1 MTVIGVKPIEA
12 KIKVMR
18 SALIGLVALSLGA
31 QDAAVP
37 VEKTFTVDPGTRI
50 PLTMLNSVST
60 RNTGEGDR
68 IYLETLFPVVVGGK
82 IIIPPGS
89 SVAGTVTSLK
99 RPGKV
104 KGKGELFVRFDTL
117 ILPNGVTRDFKSRL
131 GSIDGRDNQGF
142 DREEGRIKGEG
153 SKAGDAQT
161 VGVGATTGATVGA
174 IGGAVSRSAGMGL
187 GIGAGAGAA
196 AGLMAVLLTRGPDV
210 VLAKGSTVEMLLDRQ
225 LSFTEDE
232 VEFQGSGNY
241 RRSGDGSGP
250 VNNKKSNTGGFGRR
264 LPIP

>member
-1 MTVIGVKPIEA
+1 M
-12 KIKVMR
+12 KVMR
-18 SALIGLVALSLGA
+18 SVLFIFFVATLGA
-31 QDAAVP
+31 QEAPPAEVKSFAI
-37 VEKTFTVDPGTRI
+37 EPGTRI

-60 RNTGEGDR
+60 KHAVEGDR
-68 IYLETLFPVVVGGK
+68 VYLETLFPLMVRGRIVL
-82 IIIPPGS
+82 PPGS

-99 RPGKV
+99 RPGRV
-104 KGKGELFVRFDTL
+104 KGKGELYVRFDTL

-153 SKAGDAQT
+153 NKAGDAQT
-161 VGVGATTGATVGA
+161 VGVSASTGATIGA
-174 IGGAVSRSAGMGL
+174 IGGAVARSTGMGL

-196 AGLMAVLLTRGPDV
+196 AALMGVLLTRGPDV

-225 LSFTEDE
+225 LVFNEDE
-232 VEFQGSGNY
+232 LEFQGGSNS
-241 RRSGDGSGP
+241 RRGGEGSGP
-250 VNNKKSNTGGFGRR
+250 VSNKRSSGGGLGRR

>member
-1 MTVIGVKPIEA
+1 MR
-12 KIKVMR
+12 VMS
-18 SALIGLVALSLGA
+18 SALIGLIALSLLA
-31 QDAAVP
+31 QDPAAP
-37 VEKTFTVDPGTRI
+37 VAKNFTIETGTRI

-60 RNTGEGDR
+60 KHAIEGDR
-68 IYLETLFPVVVGGK
+68 VYLETLFPLMVNGKVV
-82 IIIPPGS
+82 IPPGS

-99 RPGKV
+99 RPGKI
-104 KGKGELFVRFDTL
+104 KGKGELYVRFDTL

-153 SKAGDAQT
+153 NKAGDAQT

-174 IGGAVSRSAGMGL
+174 IGGAIGGSTGMGL

-196 AGLMAVLLTRGPDV
+196 VALMGVLLTRGPDV

-225 LSFTEDE
+225 LVFTEDE
-232 VEFQGSGNY
+232 VEFQGGNNY
-241 RRSGDGSGP
+241 RRSSDGTGP
-250 VNNKKSNTGGFGRR
+250 VNNKKSNSGGFGRR